1 MKKAIFLIL
10 LVPVI
15 AFGQPVKSPSAFLG
29 YPLGEHFTPHFA
41 VINYFDYIAK
51 ERPNHV
57 KLYHYGKTYEGRDLI
72 YSVISD
78 ESNMKQLEKIRINN
92 LRLTGL
98 VSDQPGNTDMPAVV
112 WLSFNVHGNEASSTE
127 VAMQMLYEL
136 ASGENL
142 KAAEWLK
149 NTVIIIDPSLN
160 PDGRDRYVNWFNG
173 MVGKNPNPMMFSREH
188 IEPWPGGR
196 PNHYYF
202 DLNRDWAWQSQLE
215 TQNGMEAYHQ
225 WMPTV
230 HVDFHEQYY
239 DSPYYFPPAAEPM
252 HEVITPFQRS
262 FQSVVGKNNARYFD
276 KMGWLYFTGEFFDLF
291 YPAYGDTYPL
301 YNGAIGMT
309 YEQAGHSM
317 GGISIA
323 FDGDTL
329 TLAQRIQHH
338 LTAGLSTIE
347 TASAHQTDL
356 NQAFQ
361 TFFQQTIKN
370 GNGIY
375 KTYIL
380 DGSNQ
385 GKLKAL
391 KTLLDR
397 NKIQYGF
404 AGKKS
409 VVKGYRYFSGKT
421 ESYQTQSNDLIVS
434 TLQPKGVLVRTLF
447 EPESKLSDSLTYDI
461 TAWALPYVFGIDAYA
476 TPEVITF
483 SEAVS
488 TPVKNVPDDAYG
500 YLASYNS
507 IESGKFLAA
516 MLKSGIKVRVSASPF
531 SYQGNKYEAGTLIVL
546 KSGNKEKIAS
556 LLNLAKQF
564 EVALVPVNTGMM
576 DAGVDFGSDKISQ
589 VNNLRVGMLANDRLN
604 EHSVGAIWHFFDQQL
619 NYPISL
625 FSSSNPNKLP
635 LKDLDVIIL
644 ADGWYEG
651 INSKEGNDELKDW
664 LKNGGRLIAIGNA
677 AIQMTSGEWGVTKKN
692 GNTEELD
699 KTNYNLVKRYGDR
712 IRQSISNFVP
722 GAIYKVN
729 IDNTHPLGYGYPD
742 VYYTLKTES
751 VIFEFLS
758 SGWNVGVIKKD
769 ALVAG
774 FVGKNVMT
782 NMHDGTVIASQS
794 FGRGSITYFLEDPLF
809 RSFWEN
815 GKLFLINAVFL
826 NRN

>member
-1 MKKAIFLIL
+1 
-10 LVPVI
+10 
-15 AFGQPVKSPSAFLG
+15 
-29 YPLGEHFTPHFA
+29 
-41 VINYFDYIAK
+41 
-51 ERPNHV
+51 
-57 KLYHYGKTYEGRDLI
+57 
-72 YSVISD
+72 
-78 ESNMKQLEKIRINN
+78 
-92 LRLTGL
+92 
-98 VSDQPGNTDMPAVV
+98 
-112 WLSFNVHGNEASSTE
+112 
-127 VAMQMLYEL
+127 
-136 ASGENL
+136 
-142 KAAEWLK
+142 
-149 NTVIIIDPSLN
+149 
-160 PDGRDRYVNWFNG
+160 
-173 MVGKNPNPMMFSREH
+173 
-188 IEPWPGGR
+188 
-196 PNHYYF
+196 
-202 DLNRDWAWQSQLE
+202 
-215 TQNGMEAYHQ
+215 
-225 WMPTV
+225 
-230 HVDFHEQYY
+230 
-239 DSPYYFPPAAEPM
+239 
-252 HEVITPFQRS
+252 
-262 FQSVVGKNNARYFD
+262 
-276 KMGWLYFTGEFFDLF
+276 
-291 YPAYGDTYPL
+291 
-301 YNGAIGMT
+301 
-309 YEQAGHSM
+309 
-317 GGISIA
+317 
-323 FDGDTL
+323 
-329 TLAQRIQHH
+329 
-338 LTAGLSTIE
+338 
-347 TASAHQTDL
+347 
-356 NQAFQ
+356 
-361 TFFQQTIKN
+361 
-370 GNGIY
+370 
-375 KTYIL
+375 
-380 DGSNQ
+380 
-385 GKLKAL
+385 
-391 KTLLDR
+391 
-397 NKIQYGF
+397 
-404 AGKKS
+404 
-409 VVKGYRYFSGKT
+409 
-421 ESYQTQSNDLIVS
+421 
-434 TLQPKGVLVRTLF
+434 
-447 EPESKLSDSLTYDI
+447 LSDSLTYDI